1 MKSKPNWKYERMS
14 ILKGKT
20 SIWGLAIY
28 SLGVLFGMLLTGAS
42 VWGNFEAFLFDN
54 RLPAE
59 ETISRMS
66 CPLLITSSE
75 TGTVT
80 ASFSNPS
87 DRSAQTTVRAH
98 ITDGMFLLMRE
109 MDTRLQLEPGETRQ
123 LEWTVFPE
131 DAAWERFILV
141 RIYSLR
147 SPPLPS
153 RTGTC
158 GIIVVD
164 IPFFSGS
171 QIVAL
176 IAITSLIA
184 MFAGLGIWNSANQP
198 LSSQKRYALQIMTVL
213 AALIV
218 IGLVLSIF
226 RLWFIG
232 GILLVFTVL
241 VIVVAITYFL
251 IASETGGAL

>member
-1 MKSKPNWKYERMS
+1 MS

-20 SIWGLAIY
+20 SVWGLVIY
-28 SLGVLFGMLLTGAS
+28 SLGVLFGMLLAGAS

-75 TGTVT
+75 TGTIT

-98 ITDGMFLLMRE
+98 ITDGMFSLMRE
-109 MDTRLQLEPGETRQ
+109 IDTRLQLEPRETKQ
-123 LEWTVFPE
+123 LEWTVYPE

-141 RIYSLR
+141 RIYSIR
-147 SPPLPS
+147 STPLPS
-153 RTGTC
+153 RTGSC
-158 GIIVVD
+158 GIIVVNV
-164 IPFFSGS
+164 PFFSGS

-176 IAITSLIA
+176 TAITSLLA
-184 MFAGLGIWNSANQP
+184 MFAGLGIWNSANRP
-198 LSSQKRYALQIMTVL
+198 LSSQKRYARQIMVVL
-213 AALIV
+213 AALII

-226 RLWFIG
+226 RLWLIG

-241 VIVVAITYFL
+241 VIVVAITYFM
-251 IASETGGAL
+251 IASENGGAL